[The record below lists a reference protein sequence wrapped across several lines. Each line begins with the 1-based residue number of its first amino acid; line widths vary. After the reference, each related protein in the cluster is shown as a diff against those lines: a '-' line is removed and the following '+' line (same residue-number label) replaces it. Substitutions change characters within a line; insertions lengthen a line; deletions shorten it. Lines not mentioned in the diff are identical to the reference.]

1 LAQVSMFPPQSNS
14 PVTELAAD
22 ISSTD
27 TTVMVVAG
35 NLLPAAPNVATI
47 GLDELAETIY
57 YATKNGNEL
66 SGVIRGYD
74 GTSPKGWNAGTRI
87 ARYLTAQD
95 ISALQHNVS
104 DHETRIN
111 GISTA
116 TINKI
121 EPRLVDDLP
130 ALYPIGLSLFSL
142 TLEASA
148 PWKTAIGHSGSGQ
161 TTLVQTAKANDDQYS
176 IVQRVTFS
184 TASGIEAMY
193 ERSSTVNNS
202 WNGAWIKVVS
212 RSEFDQLST
221 DVSAHL
227 ADVVKKGDLV
237 VNVKDYGAVLDGI
250 TDDTMSLQNAIN
262 DGTEVYIPSGVLKV
276 TSPIV
281 LKSNL
286 KLRLGAGAVID
297 ATDLPSGSYLFNA
310 IGSLSNNLLLT
321 SDAASGST
329 MLSLDSSTLLPDD
342 IIFIT
347 SDNQRD
353 PSQPKD
359 GEFAFVKTVSSGSVG
374 LYDAINDTYTMAKS
388 AKVQKMVPISNITI
402 TGGKIKGGGTGKNQ
416 NLGLFRYCKDV
427 WVSDITIEDFE
438 TRGIE
443 ISSSIAVNISGINVY
458 RSNREGLGY
467 GVVFTEGAS
476 WCSVVGSKF
485 FNNRHAVSGGGLS
498 SKYGRNRH
506 IIIDANTSYGTIDAG
521 IDSHSNGVDWIIT
534 NNKVSCMVGSNAEG
548 IIWQGSDVTISN
560 NIINNVQY
568 NGIRVQIIQ
577 VGVTNSVVITGNR
590 VNNSSLVGI
599 YIQVFVSG
607 ATLRSLIVAN
617 NIVTGAAN
625 NGIYI
630 VTWSA
635 ETLLNNFVISGNTV
649 VDVATGIMVRA
660 QAGNI
665 RGGTITGNR
674 ISNVA
679 SGQHGISMR
688 ADADM
693 IIDEVSIT
701 GNSIKTANTAIAIQK
716 TGTGTL
722 MNCWVDG
729 NLCLGGS
736 VSGFATG
743 DVGSNR
749 SISG

>member
-1 LAQVSMFPPQSNS
+1 MAQVSMFPPQSNS

-227 ADVVKKGDLV
+227 ADLMYLGLASR
-237 VNVKDYGAVLDGI
+237 YGVGPEIGSA
-250 TDDTMSLQNAIN
+250 
-262 DGTEVYIPSGVLKV
+262 
-276 TSPIV
+276 
-281 LKSNL
+281 
-286 KLRLGAGAVID
+286 D
-297 ATDLPSGSYLFNA
+297 ATDL
-310 IGSLSNNLLLT
+310 
-321 SDAASGST
+321 
-329 MLSLDSSTLLPDD
+329 
-342 IIFIT
+342 
-347 SDNQRD
+347 
-353 PSQPKD
+353 
-359 GEFAFVKTVSSGSVG
+359 
-374 LYDAINDTYTMAKS
+374 
-388 AKVQKMVPISNITI
+388 
-402 TGGKIKGGGTGKNQ
+402 
-416 NLGLFRYCKDV
+416 
-427 WVSDITIEDFE
+427 
-438 TRGIE
+438 
-443 ISSSIAVNISGINVY
+443 
-458 RSNREGLGY
+458 
-467 GVVFTEGAS
+467 
-476 WCSVVGSKF
+476 
-485 FNNRHAVSGGGLS
+485 
-498 SKYGRNRH
+498 
-506 IIIDANTSYGTIDAG
+506 
-521 IDSHSNGVDWIIT
+521 
-534 NNKVSCMVGSNAEG
+534 
-548 IIWQGSDVTISN
+548 
-560 NIINNVQY
+560 
-568 NGIRVQIIQ
+568 
-577 VGVTNSVVITGNR
+577 
-590 VNNSSLVGI
+590 
-599 YIQVFVSG
+599 
-607 ATLRSLIVAN
+607 
-617 NIVTGAAN
+617 
-625 NGIYI
+625 
-630 VTWSA
+630 
-635 ETLLNNFVISGNTV
+635 
-649 VDVATGIMVRA
+649 
-660 QAGNI
+660 
-665 RGGTITGNR
+665 
-674 ISNVA
+674 
-679 SGQHGISMR
+679 
-688 ADADM
+688 
-693 IIDEVSIT
+693 
-701 GNSIKTANTAIAIQK
+701 
-716 TGTGTL
+716 
-722 MNCWVDG
+722 
-729 NLCLGGS
+729 
-736 VSGFATG
+736 
-743 DVGSNR
+743 
-749 SISG
+749 

>member
-1 LAQVSMFPPQSNS
+1 MFPPQSNS

-227 ADVVKKGDLV
+227 AEKANKRWFD
-237 VNVKDYGAVLDGI
+237 VKDYGAVGDGVTDDTLAIQTAINSVIAVGGGLVYIPPGVYIVTSIHYGSNLTIQGSGIEVTILKLKDNSNGESVFNCNQEVANICIRDLTIDGNRDNQTVYGHGIRSGTEGGIVGGLFFNLYIKNTGAYGIGLQKGTFKNVRIENITTENTGLDGI
-250 TDDTMSLQNAIN
+250 DIKNI
-262 DGTEVYIPSGVLKV
+262 
-276 TSPIV
+276 
-281 LKSNL
+281 
-286 KLRLGAGAVID
+286 
-297 ATDLPSGSYLFNA
+297 
-310 IGSLSNNLLLT
+310 SNNNDIIFCSNITIISPGRDLSQTMQVGIDCRGPVVLNNVIIRGLDGDRIGVRFRLT
-321 SDAASGST
+321 SVETGIGGGKSSLTNFSIYGNGPASGST
-329 MLSLDSSTLLPDD
+329 GIVVGDPDV
-342 IIFIT
+342 
-347 SDNQRD
+347 R
-353 PSQPKD
+353 
-359 GEFAFVKTVSSGSVG
+359 
-374 LYDAINDTYTMAKS
+374 
-388 AKVQKMVPISNITI
+388 ISNGYIF
-402 TGGKIKGGGTGKNQ
+402 NA
-416 NLGLFRYCKDV
+416 D
-427 WVSDITIEDFE
+427 
-438 TRGIE
+438 
-443 ISSSIAVNISGINVY
+443 
-458 RSNREGLGY
+458 Y
-467 GVVFTEGAS
+467 GVVTEAAAQR
-476 WCSVVGSKF
+476 V
-485 FNNRHAVSGGGLS
+485 
-498 SKYGRNRH
+498 
-506 IIIDANTSYGTIDAG
+506 
-521 IDSHSNGVDWIIT
+521 
-534 NNKVSCMVGSNAEG
+534 
-548 IIWQGSDVTISN
+548 QISN
-560 NIINNVQY
+560 VEVDTVNVNGMQIVAEFTKILGCIIRNSTI
-568 NGIRVQIIQ
+568 NGIRVGANNIEIKD
-577 VGVTNSVVITGNR
+577 TTITGSLQQGIR
-590 VNNSSLVGI
+590 LLAGLSGISLVGNDLRGNGTAAI
-599 YIQVFVSG
+599 RDDGASYTAINNKGWVTEANLVSADVDCSSAG
-607 ATLRSLIVAN
+607 DKLVTITHGLSVTPSLQDIILTPIISAN
-617 NIVTGAAN
+617 STYVLDNLGVVSV
-625 NGIYI
+625 NGSII
-630 VTWSA
+630 TA
-635 ETLLNNFVISGNTV
+635 K
-649 VDVATGIMVRA
+649 VRVLTA
-660 QAGNI
+660 QAGA
-665 RGGTITGNR
+665 
-674 ISNVA
+674 VCKLA
-679 SGQHGISMR
+679 AQVR
-688 ADADM
+688 AK
-693 IIDEVSIT
+693 I
-701 GNSIKTANTAIAIQK
+701 
-716 TGTGTL
+716 
-722 MNCWVDG
+722 
-729 NLCLGGS
+729 
-736 VSGFATG
+736 
-743 DVGSNR
+743 
-749 SISG
+749 